1 MPELPSPSNLWDTL
15 SRLRGSSPLVHN
27 ITNYVVMNY
36 TANALLALGASP
48 VMAHAEDEVEDMV
61 NIASSLVINIG
72 TLDDPWVKSMK
83 KAWKKAKSKNI
94 PIILDPVG
102 SGATPFRTNTCREL
116 LSIGGDKIFIR
127 GNASEISSLLD
138 DKTKTKGV
146 DSNLSSDSVHEVG
159 KELSKKYK
167 ATVVVSGVSD
177 LIINDDKIFICQN
190 GSALMTKVTGM
201 GCTASSFLGAFAS
214 ATDNPMLAGLSCMAV
229 MGISGELAYA
239 KSKEPGSFGIEFLNS
254 VYSLDQDNFTKLL
267 RISS

>member
-1 MPELPSPSNLWDTL
+1 MPELPNPNALWDTL
-15 SRLRGSSPLVHN
+15 SRLRGASPLVHN

-48 VMAHAEDEVEDMV
+48 VMAHAEEEVEDMV
-61 NIASSLVINIG
+61 NIASTLVINIG
-72 TLDDPWVKSMK
+72 TLDSPWIKSMK
-83 KAWKKAKSKNI
+83 KAWKKAVDKNI

-102 SGATPFRTNTCREL
+102 SGATPLRTNTCRDL
-116 LSIGGDKIFIR
+116 LSLGGEKVFIR
-127 GNASEISSLLD
+127 GNASEISSLID

-146 DSNLSSDSVHEVG
+146 DSNLSSDSVHDIG

-167 ATVVVSGVSD
+167 ATVVVSGIND
-177 LIINDDKIFICQN
+177 LIINHDKIYICQN

-214 ATDNPMLAGLSCMAV
+214 ATDNPMLAGLACMAV
-229 MGISGELAYA
+229 MGVSGEIAYS

-254 VYSLDQDNFTKLL
+254 VYSLDQDHFTKLV